1 MWFGSRNRPYANAE
15 SAFFKSIKRSV
26 LRRQCS
32 LDTNRNLKRLVYN
45 EFYESLNIS
54 FSDEEPSLETLDL
67 ARFTY
72 ICSTPTFY
80 INVVCCVGRVEIQ
93 IEI

>member
-54 FSDEEPSLETLDL
+54 FSDEEPSLETLDYTIL
-67 ARFTY
+67 
-72 ICSTPTFY
+72 IGSTPTFLYFDIY
-80 INVVCCVGRVEIQ
+80 IYI
-93 IEI
+93 

>member
-45 EFYESLNIS
+45 EFYTVAQKGKTQQEICQNTTRNLS
-54 FSDEEPSLETLDL
+54 ETQQ
-67 ARFTY
+67 
-72 ICSTPTFY
+72 
-80 INVVCCVGRVEIQ
+80 EIR
-93 IEI
+93 